1 MEFNVARFY
10 DEVEKKLLSDGN
22 PKEYVPLGIKV
33 MCFLN
38 IISGYKLNFDHI
50 DYSSNEIF
58 NEEIY
63 RNVELIHDDPNL
75 IDILLIIVKIG
86 AFRYNPS
93 LNEINSEIKKLT
105 NEQKKELFDYSGDS
119 DFKTSDIFVTNK
131 SLVKAVL
138 DLVDLDKCENVLD
151 VTCGEGIF
159 LTECA
164 KQNRHLKLRGYEI
177 HVVAYIISRMRILL
191 NQASAK
197 IYEGNVLR
205 IHLENEYD
213 VAFSDSPWRLNIK
226 DVPAEDDNMIVN
238 YQQKKRNADWYF
250 TFKAINAIKKDGKA
264 ISLMPLGALSTS
276 ASRESRNEIINN
288 KMLEKVILMP
298 DGTYPSTNVQYVIM
312 VFSYNNE
319 KVEFIDASECYK
331 RERFAR
337 LYEVDEVAFA
347 NLLQSKESEKK
358 TFASYEEIDN
368 NDGNLEPKIYFNRI
382 SDIKLINPKTIGD
395 IAEVFTGF
403 QYTSKNVKEVD
414 PGKGNISV
422 LKINNIDDGHID
434 YEKLTSIDIEED
446 KVKKYLLKENDIVLT
461 SKGVGLNFAVI
472 TDIKDRK
479 VIPFNN
485 LMVIRITSDE
495 VDPVYLC
502 NFFMSKTGRLIL
514 ETLQTGS
521 IINNISR
528 KSIMEMNVP
537 VLDLDTQETIANRYL
552 MLRESIHEEKK
563 KLNDMLMKMN
573 SIYDDEAGE

>member
-1 MEFNVARFY
+1 
-10 DEVEKKLLSDGN
+10 
-22 PKEYVPLGIKV
+22 
-33 MCFLN
+33 
-38 IISGYKLNFDHI
+38 
-50 DYSSNEIF
+50 
-58 NEEIY
+58 
-63 RNVELIHDDPNL
+63 
-75 IDILLIIVKIG
+75 
-86 AFRYNPS
+86 
-93 LNEINSEIKKLT
+93 
-105 NEQKKELFDYSGDS
+105 
-119 DFKTSDIFVTNK
+119 
-131 SLVKAVL
+131 
-138 DLVDLDKCENVLD
+138 
-151 VTCGEGIF
+151 
-159 LTECA
+159 
-164 KQNRHLKLRGYEI
+164 
-177 HVVAYIISRMRILL
+177 
-191 NQASAK
+191 
-197 IYEGNVLR
+197 
-205 IHLENEYD
+205 
-213 VAFSDSPWRLNIK
+213 
-226 DVPAEDDNMIVN
+226 
-238 YQQKKRNADWYF
+238 
-250 TFKAINAIKKDGKA
+250 
-264 ISLMPLGALSTS
+264 MPIGALSTS

-382 SDIKLINPKTIGD
+382 SDIKLTNPKTIGD

-403 QYTSKNVKEVD
+403 QYTSKNVKEAD

-502 NFFMSKTGRLIL
+502 NFFMSTTGRLIL

-573 SIYDDEAGE
+573 MIYDDEVGE

>member
-50 DYSSNEIF
+50 DYSSNETF

-138 DLVDLDKCENVLD
+138 NLVNLDKCENVLD

-205 IHLENEYD
+205 THMKNEYD

-226 DVPAEDDNMIVN
+226 DVLAEDDNMIVN

-331 RERFAR
+331 REKFAR

-347 NLLQSKESEKK
+347 NLLKSKESEKK

-382 SDIKLINPKTIGD
+382 SDIKLTNPKTIGD

-434 YEKLTSIDIEED
+434 YEKLNSIDIEED

-528 KSIMEMNVP
+528 KSIMEMKVP
-537 VLDLDTQETIANRYL
+537 VLNIEMQKTIAARYL
-552 MLRESIHEEKK
+552 TLKESIHKEKK
-563 KLNDMLMKMN
+563 RLKDMLMKMN
-573 SIYDDEAGE
+573 MIYDDEVGE

>member
-10 DEVEKKLLSDGN
+10 DEVEKKLLLDGN

-50 DYSSNEIF
+50 DYSSNETF

-119 DFKTSDIFVTNK
+119 DFKTTDIFFTNK

-138 DLVDLDKCENVLD
+138 NLVNLDKCENVLD

-226 DVPAEDDNMIVN
+226 DVPAKDDNMIVN
-238 YQQKKRNADWYF
+238 YQQKKRNGDWYF

-264 ISLMPLGALSTS
+264 ISLMPIGALSTS

-337 LYEVDEVAFA
+337 LYEVDEVAFVD
-347 NLLQSKESEKK
+347 LLQSKKSEKK
-358 TFASYEEIDN
+358 IFVSYEEIDN

-382 SDIKLINPKTIGD
+382 SDIKLTNPKTIGD

-434 YEKLTSIDIEED
+434 YEKLNSIDIEED

-495 VDPVYLC
+495 VGPVYLC

-521 IINNISR
+521 IINNIPR
-528 KSIMEMNVP
+528 KSILEMKVP
-537 VLDLDTQETIANRYL
+537 VLNIERQKSIANRYL

-573 SIYDDEAGE
+573 MIYDDEVGE

>member
-1 MEFNVARFY
+1 MIDTPN
-10 DEVEKKLLSDGN
+10 K
-22 PKEYVPLGIKV
+22 YVGRTK
-33 MCFLN
+33 N
-38 IISGYKLNFDHI
+38 IFERVN
-50 DYSSNEIF
+50 
-58 NEEIY
+58 
-63 RNVELIHDDPNL
+63 
-75 IDILLIIVKIG
+75 
-86 AFRYNPS
+86 
-93 LNEINSEIKKLT
+93 
-105 NEQKKELFDYSGDS
+105 
-119 DFKTSDIFVTNK
+119 
-131 SLVKAVL
+131 
-138 DLVDLDKCENVLD
+138 
-151 VTCGEGIF
+151 
-159 LTECA
+159 
-164 KQNRHLKLRGYEI
+164 
-177 HVVAYIISRMRILL
+177 
-191 NQASAK
+191 
-197 IYEGNVLR
+197 
-205 IHLENEYD
+205 

-264 ISLMPLGALSTS
+264 ISWMPIGALSTS

-382 SDIKLINPKTIGD
+382 SDIKLTNPKTIGD

-422 LKINNIDDGHID
+422 LKINNINDGHIN
-434 YEKLTSIDIEED
+434 YEKLNSINIEED

-461 SKGVGLNFAVI
+461 SKGGSV
-472 TDIKDRK
+472 
-479 VIPFNN
+479 
-485 LMVIRITSDE
+485 
-495 VDPVYLC
+495 
-502 NFFMSKTGRLIL
+502 LIL
-514 ETLQTGS
+514 RS
-521 IINNISR
+521 
-528 KSIMEMNVP
+528 
-537 VLDLDTQETIANRYL
+537 
-552 MLRESIHEEKK
+552 LRI
-563 KLNDMLMKMN
+563 
-573 SIYDDEAGE
+573 